1 MLAEIVRRA
10 DGVLLTGGDDIHP
23 DLYDPHLPRAVRQ
36 TVGAT
41 PDGGGR
47 DWRELVLLDEIFRQ
61 GKPLLA
67 ICRGHQLLNVALGGG
82 LIADIRRQVPGAL
95 NHQRMDRADE
105 FVHEVPLTTGSLLA
119 KIVGKRTLG
128 VNSSHHQAVLEP
140 AESLM
145 AVARTRD
152 GIVEA
157 MEFKPDVG
165 AADAVFVECSISSGT
180 VDRTIRRTSG
190 DFSTVCGNLQAETQN
205 MKSKILVV
213 DDDVDLRILLASVLE
228 DYYDVVQANNGAAL
242 QKAFSQ
248 PQPDVVLL
256 DVVLPDADGLA
267 LLPQIKKRWPDTE
280 VIVLT
285 GHGTISM
292 AVEAGRGGAYNFLA
306 KPFENQKLLADVKCA
321 VERKE
326 QNEENNTLRRA
337 LETMSGTA
345 SPIFRSAAMQDVVRT
360 VERIAPS
367 DVTILITGESG
378 TGKEVIADLIHAL
391 SPRSKNKIIKINCAA
406 LPRELIESE
415 LFGSVK
421 GAFTGAHTD
430 REGLFR
436 QAEGGTLMLDEIS
449 EMPVDTQSKLLRV
462 LQDQEVR
469 PVGGKSATRPTA
481 GSSPPPIASPKKP
494 SRKTSC
500 ARTFITASAP
510 FRFICRRCAN
520 GAMTSC
526 RWPTRS

>member
-1 MLAEIVRRA
+1 M
-10 DGVLLTGGDDIHP
+10 
-23 DLYDPHLPRAVRQ
+23 
-36 TVGAT
+36 
-41 PDGGGR
+41 
-47 DWRELVLLDEIFRQ
+47 
-61 GKPLLA
+61 K
-67 ICRGHQLLNVALGGG
+67 
-82 LIADIRRQVPGAL
+82 
-95 NHQRMDRADE
+95 
-105 FVHEVPLTTGSLLA
+105 A
-119 KIVGKRTLG
+119 KIL
-128 VNSSHHQAVLEP
+128 
-140 AESLM
+140 
-145 AVARTRD
+145 
-152 GIVEA
+152 I
-157 MEFKPDVG
+157 
-165 AADAVFVECSISSGT
+165 
-180 VDRTIRRTSG
+180 
-190 DFSTVCGNLQAETQN
+190 
-205 MKSKILVV
+205 V
-213 DDDVDLRILLASVLE
+213 DDEADLRNLLASVLE
-228 DYYDVVQANNGAAL
+228 DLYEVIQANNGAAL

-248 PQPDVVLL
+248 PPPDVVLL
-256 DVVLPDADGLA
+256 DVKLPDADGLE

-292 AVEAGRGGAYNFLA
+292 AVEAGRGGAYNFLS

-321 VERKE
+321 IERKE
-326 QNEENNTLRRA
+326 QNAENNTLRRA

-345 SPIFRSAAMQDVVRT
+345 SPIFRSAAMQEVVRT

-469 PVGGKSATRPTA
+469 PVGGKASYKTNCRL
-481 GSSPPPIASPKKP
+481 IASTNRKP
-494 SRKTSC
+494 EDAIKESKLREDLYYRISAISVHLPPLRDRRDDILPLANAFLKRFAAQANRDIRCFKPEAIERLTAFDWPGNVRQLQNEVQRTVLLCEGNEVAVTDLSVANAKVGNADGTDTSFTLLEGVERN
-500 ARTFITASAP
+500 AIIQTLKETGGNKLETAKRLGIGRQTLYNKIKAYG
-510 FRFICRRCAN
+510 IEV
-520 GAMTSC
+520 
-526 RWPTRS
+526 